1 MKWEGSP
8 NCKFCGE
15 VEDVDHMMFRC
26 AIPRFMW
33 CCYRDALGWD
43 SILNSRGELV
53 HKLNLYKEG
62 SHSIWLACFAV
73 GLFGSWEMIGCS
85 MTRWFRM
92 PLTCLIKLSYFFY
105 SGEKNGVS
113 KGEEFFECYKGLTA
127 CQYPKDCR
135 SKHLKLKNWR
145 SLCLSV
151 CS

>member
-1 MKWEGSP
+1 MLKGRIQAASQLKKMKWEGSP

-62 SHSIWLACFAV
+62 SHSIWLACFAAGAWAIWLMRNDWV
-73 GLFGSWEMIGCS
+73 FNDKMISDASHLPHKAILF
-85 MTRWFRM
+85 
-92 PLTCLIKLSYFFY
+92 
-105 SGEKNGVS
+105 
-113 KGEEFFECYKGLTA
+113 
-127 CQYPKDCR
+127 
-135 SKHLKLKNWR
+135 HLQRRKKWR
-145 SLCLSV
+145 QQRRRVL
-151 CS
+151 